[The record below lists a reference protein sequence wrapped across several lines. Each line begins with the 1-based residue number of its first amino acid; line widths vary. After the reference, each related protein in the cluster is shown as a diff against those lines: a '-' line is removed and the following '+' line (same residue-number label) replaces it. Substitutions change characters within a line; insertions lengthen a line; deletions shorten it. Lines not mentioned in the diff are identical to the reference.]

1 MVSGMSSATLNT
13 SWRFHADREPG
24 TTKAFALS
32 LGAHL
37 FLIALLTLGISWR
50 TSSSPAGVE
59 VELWDSAVPIV
70 QNTPAPKAEL
80 KPEAADIVVKKT
92 KAPPEPSKELAKKP
106 EPKPEKKVE
115 AKPPEKKVD
124 PKEEA
129 AAKKAAAAA
138 EKARLDQLARLKAAA
153 GAEGGSGGK
162 VGDGVGTGGN
172 ASPGYADRVRKKIKP
187 LIVFNAES
195 TTGNPAVVVIVDLAP
210 DGMILKRTVSSA
222 STDPAWDRAVLI
234 AIDRAESLPRD
245 ENGKIPMRQIRLTF
259 KPKD

>member
-1 MVSGMSSATLNT
+1 MTSATLNS
-13 SWRFHADREPG
+13 SWQFHADREPG

-37 FLIALLTLGISWR
+37 FLITLLTLGIHWK

-59 VELWDSAVPIV
+59 VELWEASVPTPIIS
-70 QNTPAPKAEL
+70 PAPTINV
-80 KPEAADIVVKKT
+80 KPEAAEIVIKKT
-92 KAPPEPSKELAKKP
+92 KAPPEPPKEVM
-106 EPKPEKKVE
+106 KKVE
-115 AKPPEKKVD
+115 QKSEKKVD
-124 PKEEA
+124 PKEDA

-162 VGDGVGTGGN
+162 VGDGVGAGGN
-172 ASPGYADRVRKKIKP
+172 APPGYADRVRKKIKP

-195 TTGNPAVVVIVDLAP
+195 TSGNPAVVVIVDLAP
-210 DGMILKRTVSSA
+210 DGMILKRTVTSPSS
-222 STDPAWDRAVLI
+222 DPAWDRAVLI

-245 ENGKIPMRQIRLTF
+245 ENGKIPVRQMKLTF

>member
-1 MVSGMSSATLNT
+1 MSSATLNT
-13 SWRFHADREPG
+13 SWQFHADREPG

-37 FLIALLTLGISWR
+37 FLITLLTLGIHWK

-59 VELWDSAVPIV
+59 VELWEASVPTPIIS
-70 QNTPAPKAEL
+70 PAPTINV
-80 KPEAADIVVKKT
+80 KPEAAEIVIKKT
-92 KAPPEPSKELAKKP
+92 KAPPEPPKEVM
-106 EPKPEKKVE
+106 KKVE
-115 AKPPEKKVD
+115 QKSEKKVD
-124 PKEEA
+124 PKEDA

-162 VGDGVGTGGN
+162 VGDGVGAGGN
-172 ASPGYADRVRKKIKP
+172 APPGYADRVRKKIKP

-195 TTGNPAVVVIVDLAP
+195 TSGNPAVVVIVDLAP
-210 DGMILKRTVSSA
+210 DGMILKRTVTSPSS
-222 STDPAWDRAVLI
+222 DPAWDRAVLI

-245 ENGKIPMRQIRLTF
+245 ENGKIPVRQMKLTF

>member
-1 MVSGMSSATLNT
+1 MPSATINA
-13 SWRFHADREPG
+13 SWQFHADREPG
-24 TTKAFALS
+24 TTKALVLS

-37 FLIALLTLGISWR
+37 FLITLLTLGIHWK

-59 VELWDSAVPIV
+59 VELWDASVPPPSV
-70 QNTPAPKAEL
+70 TPAPIMDV
-80 KPEAADIVVKKT
+80 KPEAAEIVIKKT
-92 KAPPEPSKELAKKP
+92 KPPPEPPKEAVRKP
-106 EPKPEKKVE
+106 EPKPEKKAE
-115 AKPPEKKVD
+115 SKPPEKKVD
-124 PKEEA
+124 TKEDA

-162 VGDGVGTGGN
+162 VGDGVGAGGN
-172 ASPGYADRVRKKIKP
+172 APPGYADRVRKKIKP
-187 LIVFNAES
+187 LIVFNTES
-195 TTGNPAVVVIVDLAP
+195 TSGNPTVVVLVDLAP
-210 DGMILKRTVSSA
+210 DGMILKRTVTSP

-245 ENGKIPMRQIRLTF
+245 ENGKIPMRQIKLTF

>member
-1 MVSGMSSATLNT
+1 MSSATLNT
-13 SWRFHADREPG
+13 SWQFHADREPG

-37 FLIALLTLGISWR
+37 FLIALLTLGIHWK

-59 VELWDSAVPIV
+59 VELWEASVPTPIIS
-70 QNTPAPKAEL
+70 PAPTINV
-80 KPEAADIVVKKT
+80 KPEAAEIVIKKT
-92 KAPPEPSKELAKKP
+92 KAPPEPPKEVM
-106 EPKPEKKVE
+106 KKVE
-115 AKPPEKKVD
+115 QKSEKKVD
-124 PKEEA
+124 PKEDA

-162 VGDGVGTGGN
+162 VGDGVGAGGN
-172 ASPGYADRVRKKIKP
+172 APPGYADRVRKKIKP

-195 TTGNPAVVVIVDLAP
+195 TSGNPAVVVIVDLAP
-210 DGMILKRTVSSA
+210 DGMILKRTVTSPSS
-222 STDPAWDRAVLI
+222 DPAWDRAVLI

-245 ENGKIPMRQIRLTF
+245 ENGKIPVRQMKLTF

>member
-1 MVSGMSSATLNT
+1 MSSATLHF
-13 SWRFHADREPG
+13 SRQFHAQREPG
-24 TTKAFALS
+24 TTKAFVLS

-37 FLIALLTLGISWR
+37 FLITLLTLGIHWK

-59 VELWDSAVPIV
+59 VELWDASVPPPSI
-70 QNTPAPKAEL
+70 TPIPKVEV
-80 KPEAADIVVKKT
+80 KPETAEIVIKKT
-92 KAPPEPSKELAKKP
+92 KPPPEPPKEVVKKP
-106 EPKPEKKVE
+106 EPKPERKAE
-115 AKPPEKKVD
+115 TKPVEKKTD
-124 PKEEA
+124 PKEDA

-162 VGDGVGTGGN
+162 VGDGVGAGGN
-172 ASPGYADRVRKKIKP
+172 APPGYADRVRKKIKP

-195 TTGNPAVVVIVDLAP
+195 TTGNPAVVVLVDLAP
-210 DGMILKRTVSSA
+210 DGMILKRTVTSA

-245 ENGKIPMRQIRLTF
+245 ENGKIPMRQIKLTF

>member
-1 MVSGMSSATLNT
+1 MSSATLNA
-13 SWRFHADREPG
+13 SWQFHADREPG

-37 FLIALLTLGISWR
+37 FLIALLTLGIHWK

-59 VELWDSAVPIV
+59 VELWEASVPPPSV
-70 QNTPAPKAEL
+70 TPAPKMDI
-80 KPEAADIVVKKT
+80 KPEAAEIVIKKT
-92 KAPPEPSKELAKKP
+92 KPPPEPPKEVVRKP

-124 PKEEA
+124 PKEDA

-162 VGDGVGTGGN
+162 VGDGVGAGGN
-172 ASPGYADRVRKKIKP
+172 APPGYADRVRKKR
-187 LIVFNAES
+187 S
-195 TTGNPAVVVIVDLAP
+195 
-210 DGMILKRTVSSA
+210 
-222 STDPAWDRAVLI
+222 
-234 AIDRAESLPRD
+234 
-245 ENGKIPMRQIRLTF
+245 
-259 KPKD
+259 